1 MTVYTEIDA
10 IQFDVNTV
18 LTVGTFDGLHRGHKE
33 ILRIVKKQA
42 TALTCRSLVVTF
54 DPHPRLVLDKKSKIK
69 MLSTLEE
76 KKTLFESEGID
87 VLVILPFNESFAQLS
102 SEEFFEKYLVSKI
115 GLKEIIVGY
124 DHRFGKGRDGD
135 EDTIREIAKKHNFS
149 CMHVPAVQMN
159 GLTISSTLIRNFLK
173 SGYVKAAAEY
183 LGHNY
188 EMNGRV
194 IEGARR
200 GRTIDFP
207 TANVGLEDKNKLVPG
222 YGVYAVLV
230 KVDGVDRKGVMNIGV
245 RPTFDET
252 PLEHLEVHIM
262 DFNEDVYGKEITVTF
277 IERIREEKKFASVD
291 ELKAQ
296 IAADKNLAIKILEN
310 IFIN

>member
-10 IQFDVNTV
+10 VQFDANTV

-42 TALTCRSLVVTF
+42 TVQKCRSLVVTF

-87 VLVILPFNESFAQLS
+87 VLVILPFNETFAQLT
-102 SEEFFEKYLVSKI
+102 SEEFFAKYLVGKI

-135 EDTIREIAKKHNFS
+135 EDTIREMAKKYGFS

-194 IEGARR
+194 IEGAKR

-207 TANVGLEDKNKLVPG
+207 TANVGLGDKNKLVPG

-230 KVDGVDRKGVMNIGV
+230 KVNGIERKGVMNIGV

-252 PLEHLEVHIM
+252 PAEHLEVHII
-262 DFNEDVYGKEITVTF
+262 DFNEDVYGKEITVAF
-277 IERIREEKKFASVD
+277 IERIREEKKFSSVD

-296 IAADKNLAIKILEN
+296 IAADKGLAIKILEN

>member
-10 IQFDVNTV
+10 IQFDANTV

-42 TALTCRSLVVTF
+42 TALKCRSLVVTF

-76 KKTLFESEGID
+76 KRTLFESEGID
-87 VLVILPFNESFAQLS
+87 VLVILPFDESFAELT
-102 SEEFFEKYLVSKI
+102 SEEFFEKFLIGKI

-135 EDTIREIAKKHNFS
+135 EDTIREIAKKFNFF

-159 GLTISSTLIRNFLK
+159 GLTISSTLVRNFLK

-207 TANVGLEDKNKLVPG
+207 TANIGLEDKNKLVPG
-222 YGVYAVLV
+222 YGVYAVIV
-230 KVDGVDRKGVMNIGV
+230 KIDGVERKGVMNIGV
-245 RPTFDET
+245 RPTFDDT
-252 PLEHLEVHIM
+252 PVEHFEVHIM

-277 IERIREEKKFASVD
+277 IERIREEKKFSSAE

-310 IFIN
+310 YIY

>member
-1 MTVYTEIDA
+1 MTVYTEIDK
-10 IQFDVNTV
+10 IQYDPNSV

-33 ILRIVKKQA
+33 ILQIVKRQA
-42 TALTCRSLVVTF
+42 IALGCRSVVVTF

-76 KKTLFESEGID
+76 KKALFESEGID
-87 VLVILPFNESFAQLS
+87 VLVILPFNEEFAQQT
-102 SEEFFEKYLVSKI
+102 SEEFFEKYLIGRI
-115 GLKEIIVGY
+115 GLQEIIVGY

-135 EDTIREIAKKHNFS
+135 EDTIRDIATKYKFS
-149 CMHVPAVQMN
+149 CKHVPAVQMN

-173 SGYVKAAAEY
+173 SGYVKAAGEY

-200 GRTIDFP
+200 GRTINFP
-207 TANVGLEDKNKLVPG
+207 TANIGLEDKNKLVPG

-230 KVDGVDRKGVMNIGV
+230 RVDGTEKKGVMNIGI

-252 PLEHLEVHIM
+252 PVEHFEVHII
-262 DFNEDVYGKEITVTF
+262 DFNKDVYGKEISVTF
-277 IERIREEKKFASVD
+277 IERIREEKKFSSIE
-291 ELKAQ
+291 ELQSQ
-296 IAADKNLAIKILEN
+296 IAADKALAMKILGN
-310 IFIN
+310 